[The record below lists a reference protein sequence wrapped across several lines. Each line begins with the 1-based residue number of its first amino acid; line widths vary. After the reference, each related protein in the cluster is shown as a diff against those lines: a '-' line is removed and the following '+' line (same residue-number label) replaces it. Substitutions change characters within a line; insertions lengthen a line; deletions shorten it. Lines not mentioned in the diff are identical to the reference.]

1 MKILIGYSAAFN
13 TPRLL
18 NQAKILKSTGHE
30 IHIAYW
36 ERGVITEVNQNKKL
50 ELQNLGYRV
59 HEIKTVK
66 TGYGKG
72 FSSLIGRLQYVFG
85 LRRLIDLQ
93 KYHSIHLIDFDSAVS
108 LLLLKRNKKN
118 QPVFIY
124 DIADFIQ
131 SFDSYTPSIVKYLM
145 TCLENE
151 IFKRA
156 KHIIL
161 PDKNRLSQLPD
172 EFHDKAIIIQNTP
185 IKIEYSAKKINITDN
200 RINLIY
206 YGGFSHD
213 RGINE
218 LLIIAECYSDINFH
232 FAGWGQL
239 GELINFK
246 AKEQSNIY
254 FHGNLDYNEIFDLVS
269 LMDLIYIFYNPE
281 FEHNKV
287 ASPNKLFEALYLNI
301 PLLVAK
307 NTSIDEFV
315 EKYNIGFI
323 SNYNESDLK
332 QVLKSIDKS
341 SIKKKKK
348 NIPIALKELG
358 LDKIPEKLIAAHG
371 IN

>member
-18 NQAKILKSTGHE
+18 NQAKILKSTGYE

-36 ERGVITEVNQNKKL
+36 ERGVITEFNQNKKF

-59 HEIKTVK
+59 HEIKTIK

-72 FSSLIGRLQYVFG
+72 FSSLVGRLQYVFG
-85 LRRLIDLQ
+85 LKSLIDSQ

-108 LLLLKRNKKN
+108 LLLSNRNKKN
-118 QPVFIY
+118 KPILIY

-131 SFDSYTPSIVKYLM
+131 SFDSYTPWVVKYLM
-145 TCLENE
+145 TSLEKK
-151 IFKRA
+151 IFKKA
-156 KHIIL
+156 KSIIL

-172 EFHDKAIIIQNTP
+172 NFHNKTIIIQNTP
-185 IKIEYSAKKINITDN
+185 ISIEYSTKKFNVPDN
-200 RINLIY
+200 GINLIY
-206 YGGFSHD
+206 YGGFSND

-218 LLIIAECYSDINFH
+218 LLISAECYPDINFH

-239 GELINFK
+239 GELISLK
-246 AKEQSNIY
+246 AKEQPNIY

-281 FEHNKV
+281 FAHNKV

-332 QVLKSIDKS
+332 QVIKNIDES
-341 SIKKKKK
+341 LIMKKKK
-348 NIPIALKELG
+348 NIPIALKELE
-358 LDKIPEKLIAAHG
+358 LDKIPEKLITAHG